1 MKQVP
6 VDLHRERKKLRT
18 ALLSLALIVCP
29 GGLFILDFPEGKPDL
44 GFESPEPP
52 DLLPPQIYYPPLAEA
67 PPPEPEPP
75 APPKPAPKPTPTP
88 SEAELALKRIQV
100 SLAAE
105 KERREE
111 EERKQREEEE
121 QRKAE
126 EERKQK
132 EEEKKKREEEE
143 RKERERE
150 EQRKAEEER
159 RTAEEEQRKE
169 EERKRREEEVELAR
183 RKAEELRAQADAAAR
198 AAEAARLA
206 GLRDIYIGR
215 LENRIGNETDTPAE
229 LEGRDDVV
237 VRVEIFLH
245 PDGELK
251 GWPKVIRSSGYPDYD
266 NEAVRAIIQVAP
278 LVIPNADEEPELA
291 REFLYLKLDISP
303 GKERQF
309 WQ

>member
-6 VDLHRERKKLRT
+6 VDLHRERKKFRT
-18 ALLSLALIVCP
+18 ALLSLALIVCS
-29 GGLFILDFPEGKPDL
+29 GGFFMLGFPVWKLDFGSK
-44 GFESPEPP
+44 SPKKTLAPA
-52 DLLPPQIYYPPLAEA
+52 PPQVYSPPLAEG
-67 PPPEPEPP
+67 PPPELEPP
-75 APPKPAPKPTPTP
+75 APPKPAPKPTPTPSP

-111 EERKQREEEE
+111 EERKQREEDE

-143 RKERERE
+143 RKQRERE

-198 AAEAARLA
+198 AAEVERLA
-206 GLRDIYIGR
+206 GLRGIYMGR
-215 LENRIGNETDTPAE
+215 IRAQIENRMDTPAA
-229 LEGRDDVV
+229 LVGREDVV
-237 VRVEIFLH
+237 VEVRVLLH
-245 PDGELK
+245 SDGELK
-251 GWPKVIRSSGYPDYD
+251 GWPKVIRSSGFPDYD
-266 NEAVRAIIQVAP
+266 EEAIRAVIQASP
-278 LVIPNADEEPELA
+278 LLLPADEPELL
-291 REFLYLKLDISP
+291 REFLQLNLRIRPK
-303 GKERQF
+303 
-309 WQ
+309 

>member
-29 GGLFILDFPEGKPDL
+29 GGLFILGFPGGNPDL

-75 APPKPAPKPTPTP
+75 APPKPEPKPTPTP

-143 RKERERE
+143 RKQRERE
-150 EQRKAEEER
+150 EQRK
-159 RTAEEEQRKE
+159 TEEEQRKE
-169 EERKRREEEVELAR
+169 EERKRREEEAELAR

-198 AAEAARLA
+198 AAEVARLA
-206 GLRDIYIGR
+206 GLRDIYLGR
-215 LENRIGNETDTPAE
+215 IRAQIENRMDTPAA
-229 LEGRDDVV
+229 LVGREDVV
-237 VRVEIFLH
+237 VEVRVLLH
-245 PDGELK
+245 SDGELK
-251 GWPKVIRSSGYPDYD
+251 GWPKVIRSSGFPDYD
-266 NEAVRAIIQVAP
+266 EEAIRAVIQASP
-278 LVIPNADEEPELA
+278 LLLPADEPELL
-291 REFLYLKLDISP
+291 REFLQLNLRIRPK
-303 GKERQF
+303 
-309 WQ
+309 

>member
-1 MKQVP
+1 MSQVP
-6 VDLHRERKKLRT
+6 VDLHHEPKKIRT
-18 ALLSLALIVCP
+18 ALISLALIGFSAAFFTLSFSVDAP
-29 GGLFILDFPEGKPDL
+29 AAGLQIYRPTLVPI
-44 GFESPEPP
+44 PP
-52 DLLPPQIYYPPLAEA
+52 DFAFPQPPVAVAQS
-67 PPPEPEPP
+67 EPEPSAPPQP
-75 APPKPAPKPTPTP
+75 APAPTP
-88 SEAELALKRIQV
+88 SKAELALKQIQV

-111 EERKQREEEE
+111 EEREKREEEE
-121 QRKAE
+121 RRKAE